1 VIIDQVR
8 PAIANQLNDNAE
20 ESKSKQEMISLD

>member
-1 VIIDQVR
+1 VR